1 MNPQDSK
8 NFDKAIAAEEWFRE
22 FANSHG
28 ILSKDKIRLENLV
41 QLLDEK
47 LQPRLNSARP
57 FLEEQY
63 PAANAWLDQI
73 LYVGGRI
80 NGPPQEK
87 EGLTKLLLDKVLATD
102 VTLKLRDNEGNQQS
116 IAVDVTIDPAQEGKK
131 LSTVRGMRD
140 ERDPPGFNRNQQL
153 PQALKT
159 LGISKHLVVIL
170 NPDNPPSKEALLTQI
185 YAFANSGTR
194 TRSIDVWRPHPSQEV
209 AASAVQLWNQYSQ
222 GGQQTDLPHIIRSAK
237 VEGHSPEQIA
247 RILEYH
253 PSYQSLAQKARPEAA
268 QRYNAT
274 LVERELE
281 QQQRQALWAAGVVR
295 VVLSRPDPKVQRQP
309 DGSVALQGKSFEYR
323 KQAETVSLIA
333 KDGRGEILRVNGDQ
347 IEVDKLT
354 SQDLGRCR
362 KVQEQIVAYQKEVQ
376 QKNPQQQRGN
386 GPIL

>member
-1 MNPQDSK
+1 MTPQDSK

-22 FANSHG
+22 FANSYG
-28 ILSKDKIRLENLV
+28 ILSKDKIRLETLV
-41 QLLDEK
+41 KLLDEK

-102 VTLKLRDNEGNQQS
+102 ATLKLRDNDGTQQS

-131 LSTVRGMRD
+131 LSTIRGLRD
-140 ERDPPGFNRNQQL
+140 GRDPPGFNRNQQL

-159 LGISKHLVVIL
+159 LGIIKHLVVIL

-209 AASAVQLWNQYSQ
+209 AASAAQLWNQYSQ
-222 GGQQTDLPHIIRSAK
+222 NGRLTDLSKIIRKAK
-237 VEGHSPEQIA
+237 INGQSPETIA
-247 RILEYH
+247 RMLEHH
-253 PSYQSLAQKARPEAA
+253 PNYMALAQRTGKDPA
-268 QRYNAT
+268 QQYNTA
-274 LVERELE
+274 LVQRELE
-281 QQQRQALWAAGVVR
+281 QHHQQALEVAGIVR
-295 VVLSRPDPKVQRQP
+295 GILKLPTPKIQRQP
-309 DGSVALQGKSFEYR
+309 GGSAVLQGNSFNYR
-323 KQAETVSLIA
+323 QQGDMVSLIA
-333 KDGRGEILRVNGDQ
+333 QDGRGEILRVRGEQ
-347 IEVDKLT
+347 VEVDRLT
-354 SQDLGRCR
+354 EPDVGQCR
-362 KVQEQIVAYQKEVQ
+362 KVQEQLAVFQRESQPKEG
-376 QKNPQQQRGN
+376 QQRRKH
-386 GPIL
+386 GPRQ